1 MNFKEIS
8 CHTRA
13 TMGKRV
19 FNFSADRLPVTIILL
34 FSLTDFTVFFA
45 VDNLW
50 LFVVYWL
57 LMIIPK
63 GAISAWNHHHQ
74 HRNTFKQ
81 AWMNRILEFFYG
93 VHTGATTNLWVLHH
107 NFGHHRNYLDQDKDQ
122 SRWKRKDGTA
132 KSMIGYSLEVAVTA
146 FPRAFE
152 VGKGFPKQ
160 QKDFVLYSGLTFL
173 ILAGFALYKPVATV
187 FIFILPMIVSLVY
200 TSWATYG
207 HHVGLDTTDE
217 FSASHNNMSKWYNVF
232 TGNLGYHTA
241 HHHKQGVHWS
251 ELPALHEK
259 IKDNIPPECYTQS
272 FYQKI
277 AATK

>member
-1 MNFKEIS
+1 M
-8 CHTRA
+8 
-13 TMGKRV
+13 

-34 FSLTDFTVFFA
+34 FSLVDFVVFFA
-45 VDNLW
+45 IDSL
-50 LFVVYWL
+50 LFFIVYWL

-74 HRNTFKQ
+74 HRNVFKSL
-81 AWMNRILEFFYG
+81 WMNRVLEFFYAL
-93 VHTGATTNLWVLHH
+93 HTGATTNLWVLHH
-107 NFGHHRNYLDQDKDQ
+107 NFGHHRHFLDQEKDQ
-122 SRWKRKDGTA
+122 SRWKRSNGA
-132 KSMIGYSLEVAVTA
+132 SKSVFGYSFEVAVTA

-152 VGKGFPKQ
+152 VGKDYPKQ
-160 QKDFVLYSGLTFL
+160 QKQFVLFTAITFL
-173 ILAGFALYKPVATV
+173 IITGFALYKPVATI
-187 FIFILPMIVSLVY
+187 FIFILPMIGSLIY

-217 FSASHNNMSKWYNVF
+217 FSASHNNMSKWYNLF

-259 IKDNIPPECYTQS
+259 IKDKIPAECYNQS
-272 FYQKI
+272 FYERLVS
-277 AATK
+277 TK